1 MSADT
6 GTSPIATPPAGVA
19 EDEWKARIE
28 LAAAF
33 RMAYHFGWNDG
44 INNHITARIPGM
56 PEHFLMNPRG
66 LGWQEVTA
74 SSLVRLGFDGSVHS
88 PTGLKPGP
96 AGVNFHGAILK
107 AKPELG
113 CVIHTHTMAGVVVS
127 ALEGGLLTLDQGG
140 CLLDGEVGYHAFEGI
155 ATEADEGPRI
165 VADLGEHK
173 TLIMRNHGLLS
184 VGRNIGEAFV
194 YMRMLL
200 GACEL
205 HERVMATRGAYTEV
219 SRKEIDYTRN
229 HILGRYANRPYGQD
243 EWAMYVRMAHRL
255 DPAFAT

>member
-6 GTSPIATPPAGVA
+6 GTPAIAPPAGIA
-19 EDEWKARIE
+19 EAEWKSRLE

-66 LGWQEVTA
+66 LSWQEVTA

-107 AKPELG
+107 AKPELA
-113 CVIHTHTMAGVVVS
+113 CVIHTHTLAGVVVS
-127 ALEGGLLTLDQGG
+127 ARTAV
-140 CLLDGEVGYHAFEGI
+140 CSSSIRA
-155 ATEADEGPRI
+155 A
-165 VADLGEHK
+165 
-173 TLIMRNHGLLS
+173 
-184 VGRNIGEAFV
+184 
-194 YMRMLL
+194 
-200 GACEL
+200 ACSPARSAIT
-205 HERVMATRGAYTEV
+205 HSRGSPINPTRGRAS
-219 SRKEIDYTRN
+219 SRIS
-229 HILGRYANRPYGQD
+229 
-243 EWAMYVRMAHRL
+243 
-255 DPAFAT
+255 ATGKL